1 MGSHCISCRSDR
13 RAATSRLNQRADR
26 HAASSART
34 PISTEMCQLRAVEM
48 WPSTAS
54 LTYEPI
60 EMPVPK
66 REDIAD
72 LLSRAAQPVDEKRKA

>member
-1 MGSHCISCRSDR
+1 
-13 RAATSRLNQRADR
+13 
-26 HAASSART
+26 
-34 PISTEMCQLRAVEM
+34 M